1 MKLEEIGKYAFTVFV
16 LVAIIMG
23 LVTGYMKW
31 QEMDAYADTIA
42 WVTLVML
49 ILGVIVGLTMITAK
63 EVTPFLIAAIALAVI
78 SGGAFSSLG
87 AIHDLLGYWATDTV
101 NLIVAFV
108 APAAVILAIKSV
120 LALAKEK

>member
-16 LVAIIMG
+16 VLAIIMG

-42 WVTLVML
+42 WVTLIML

-78 SGGAFSSLG
+78 SGGVFEPLG
-87 AIHDLLGYWATDTV
+87 TIHALLGDWATDIV

-120 LALAKEK
+120 WALAKAK